1 MQGDGYHTWS
11 ITGEHQCSTQI
22 HYAPQRG
29 YDSQYVIDY
38 HVHVCMKAPQVGETL
53 CVGQEEVIPV
63 ELGE

>member
-1 MQGDGYHTWS
+1 MHGDRYHTWLV
-11 ITGEHQCSTQI
+11 TGEHQCSTRI

-38 HVHVCMKAPQVGETL
+38 HVCMKALQVGETL